1 MPLIPLALQII
12 GTLASSDL
20 GGGLVSSITSMLAG
34 PKAEGVAD
42 KVIKAA
48 ENIFG
53 SKDPKQIELLIQQ
66 DKSKA
71 ELALKKMDNDLEEYR
86 IQVDDTKSAR
96 ERDVAVRGMNAGTN
110 TRANVMLIA
119 AFAYLI
125 IVTVAIIWFRK
136 DIPGEI
142 LALINMSIGAVLGML
157 VQAFNFEFGS
167 SRSSGDK
174 TNQMAGLIS
183 NLSSRR

>member
-1 MPLIPLALQII
+1 MIQLIPLALQIV
-12 GTLASSDL
+12 GSLAGSGI
-20 GGGLVSSITSMLAG
+20 GGGIVKSVTSMLG
-34 PKAEGVAD
+34 GDKAAEVAD
-42 KVIKAA
+42 KVINAA
-48 ENIFG
+48 ESIFG
-53 SKDPKQIELLIQQ
+53 TKDPKQIELLVQQ

-71 ELALKKMDNDLEEYR
+71 ELALARMSNDIEEYR
-86 IQVDDTKSAR
+86 IQVDDAKSAR
-96 ERDVAVRGMNAGTN
+96 ERDIEVRRMNAGTN
-110 TRANVMLIA
+110 IRANVMLLA

-167 SRSSGDK
+167 SRASGEK
-174 TNQMAGLIS
+174 TNQMASMLA
-183 NLSSRR
+183 NMKR